1 MMVFTIP
8 NALSALRIAGVPV
21 FFWLI
26 VGAQR
31 DGAAVVLLAV
41 SGLTDYLDGYL
52 AKRLGQESRLGEL
65 LDPIADRLYIVA
77 ALVALLI
84 RDLVP
89 IWVVIALVGRDLAMT
104 VFMGYLKTRGVTGLP
119 VHFIG
124 KAATL
129 NVLYSLPLLLLSTFD
144 GITGQVAHI
153 IGWAF
158 LVWGIALYWYSSLLY
173 VRQARSVG
181 LL

>member
-52 AKRLGQESRLGEL
+52 AKRLGQLCQE
-65 LDPIADRLYIVA
+65 
-77 ALVALLI
+77 
-84 RDLVP
+84 
-89 IWVVIALVGRDLAMT
+89 
-104 VFMGYLKTRGVTGLP
+104 F
-119 VHFIG
+119 
-124 KAATL
+124 
-129 NVLYSLPLLLLSTFD
+129 
-144 GITGQVAHI
+144 
-153 IGWAF
+153 
-158 LVWGIALYWYSSLLY
+158 
-173 VRQARSVG
+173 
-181 LL
+181 